1 MFNCFNIYL
10 FYYPQWEE
18 VGNGIWCCPIKVKAA
33 VRNATS
39 RTALACN
46 LLSIFYPKKDLQG
59 KRLQELDQDVIE
71 AIIGK
76 IYPLLLHE
84 YGMYSFF
91 SQCEIGYLLGNLGT
105 IKI

>member
-1 MFNCFNIYL
+1 M
-10 FYYPQWEE
+10 
-18 VGNGIWCCPIKVKAA
+18 
-33 VRNATS
+33 RNATS

-71 AIIGK
+71 AITGK

-91 SQCEIGYLLGNLGT
+91 SQCENRVSIRESGYNKNIIHLKKNNFS
-105 IKI
+105 